1 MRTGRSTGPRS
12 PGVLLLTMTVAIAAV
27 AALPCVGC
35 NGNIGNGAT
44 GTGSSSGVAGGNLT
58 GVGGA
63 GNAGGTGNVPVPG
76 QTCAQVGMDTGAT
89 TLRRLSNLEYQLTLQ
104 DLFKLTAP
112 PALDGIPPD
121 VDYEGFRTYAG
132 IQTVSAQ
139 HLRAYIDRA
148 HALADE
154 LMADTARRSAVL
166 GCEPTA
172 SGCLRAFVT
181 RFGKL
186 AYRRPLETAELDSV
200 VNRATADAL
209 DATDQF
215 RFAIEVLLSSSNFLY
230 RVEVGNAADAVATLT
245 PIELA
250 SRLSFALWGR
260 APDAALLD
268 QAATML
274 TTPEGLATVA
284 TTMLADSRAKI
295 FYDAFFRQWLGFEG
309 MQAPPNPP
317 AGWTDA
323 LVPDMTRETQLVLGD
338 FAWGSGNFMNVLTAN
353 YTRPTAALSSFY
365 GLPAA
370 AADGTAQFPATH
382 ARAGTGLLTHPALL
396 AAKRDGDLIAMRG
409 NWLRRTFLC
418 RSLAIDP
425 SVAEMLGDL
434 LVGLTRVEIVKKR
447 NTEAACRGCHA
458 MIDPVGIGFVQF
470 DHTGRFDS
478 TINGSEY
485 GVAAA
490 LPDAVA
496 SPGFNTLAEL
506 ATKLQG
512 MPEVSSCLATKVF
525 IYTEGRDPVR
535 ADTCELESASK
546 TFADNG
552 NSFSAMLRGL
562 VGSPSFRSRRAAGV
576 TP

>member
-12 PGVLLLTMTVAIAAV
+12 PGVLLMTMTVAIAAV
-27 AALPCVGC
+27 AALPCAGC

-44 GTGSSSGVAGGNLT
+44 GPGSGASGVAGGNVT

-76 QTCAQVGMDTGAT
+76 LTCAQVGADTGAT

-104 DLFKLTAP
+104 DLFKLAAP

-121 VDYEGFRTYAG
+121 VDHEGFRTYVG

-186 AYRRPLETAELDSV
+186 AYRRPLETAELDAV

-230 RVEVGNAADAVATLT
+230 RVEVGSAADAVATLT
-245 PIELA
+245 PTELA
-250 SRLSFALWGR
+250 SRLSFTLWGR

-268 QAATML
+268 QAATTL

-284 TTMLADSRAKI
+284 TTMLADSRAKT

-317 AGWTDA
+317 AGWSD
-323 LVPDMTRETQLVLGD
+323 
-338 FAWGSGNFMNVLTAN
+338 
-353 YTRPTAALSSFY
+353 
-365 GLPAA
+365 
-370 AADGTAQFPATH
+370 
-382 ARAGTGLLTHPALL
+382 ALL
-396 AAKRDGDLIAMRG
+396 AGHDAGDAAGARRLRLGKRQFPERPQRQLHPADRG
-409 NWLRRTFLC
+409 
-418 RSLAIDP
+418 
-425 SVAEMLGDL
+425 
-434 LVGLTRVEIVKKR
+434 
-447 NTEAACRGCHA
+447 
-458 MIDPVGIGFVQF
+458 
-470 DHTGRFDS
+470 
-478 TINGSEY
+478 
-485 GVAAA
+485 
-490 LPDAVA
+490 AVVV
-496 SPGFNTLAEL
+496 L
-506 ATKLQG
+506 
-512 MPEVSSCLATKVF
+512 
-525 IYTEGRDPVR
+525 
-535 ADTCELESASK
+535 
-546 TFADNG
+546 
-552 NSFSAMLRGL
+552 
-562 VGSPSFRSRRAAGV
+562 RAARGGRRRHRAI
-576 TP
+576 PRDARARRHRAAHPPRPARRQA